1 MPLVPREEAPRKSY
15 CFITEKE
22 GGSACGCKNKP
33 LKCKYVLESLFSV
46 SKEIG
51 TDSMSKVDP
60 RKSTR
65 NLVDR
70 ARLSLL
76 LK

>member
-1 MPLVPREEAPRKSY
+1 MALVPREEAPRKSY
-15 CFITEKE
+15 CFITEG

-65 NLVDR
+65 NFVDR